1 MPKKKK
7 NSSTEKSKEKFP
19 IHKIKIN
26 IIGIGGGAGS
36 IISDIADTYKRTSFF
51 VLDTDESALSKYSR
65 KRRLKTI
72 RFGKKA
78 TRGMGTGMN
87 VKLGKKAAEQSIE
100 KIKEELGEAD
110 LSIILT
116 CLGGGTGSGAAPVV
130 ARICRESGSL
140 VYGIFTLPFDFE
152 RERKLETAKLSLG
165 RMRKEMDA
173 ISVIPNQRVFE
184 VVDEKVPIKKAL
196 SSINETIGSSLAG
209 LIDMTHSPGL
219 INIDFADL
227 ETVFKKGKRSLSYL
241 TRSRA
246 SGEGRVKRVLKDLM
260 DNPLYPY
267 DLKEAENIVFNIR
280 GPNNLSLSEV
290 EEISEAVAEENDG
303 EKARIIFGV
312 DLTRGKNRVDVT
324 LLGVGCEMEDLFLD
338 DFEEE
343 DEEEEQEERKE
354 EEQKK
359 IEKVRVDARR
369 RVQEQEEDEE
379 EKERRN
385 KEEEEK
391 ERRNALEVHKNLKEI
406 EKELLKKEEEWESP
420 AFLRKK
426 KNSN

>member
-7 NSSTEKSKEKFP
+7 SPTKQSKEEFP

-36 IISDIADTYKRTSFF
+36 IISDIADTYKRTNFF
-51 VLDTDESALSKYSR
+51 VLDTDDSALSKYSR

-72 RFGKKA
+72 RFGEKA
-78 TRGMGTGMN
+78 TKGMGTGMN
-87 VKLGKKAAEQSIE
+87 VKLGRKAAKQSRE

-130 ARICRESGSL
+130 ARVCRDSGSL

-152 RERKLETAKLSLG
+152 RERKLETAKVSLG

-227 ETVFKKGKRSLSYL
+227 ETILKKGKRSLAYL

-324 LLGVGCEMEDLFLD
+324 LFGVGCEMEDLFLD

-343 DEEEEQEERKE
+343 EEDEEEIEEEIEERE
-354 EEQKK
+354 EEQRK
-359 IEKVRVDARR
+359 IERVRVDARQR
-369 RVQEQEEDEE
+369 ARELEEEADEED
-379 EKERRN
+379 
-385 KEEEEK
+385 EK